1 MTTMRCGRG
10 LGTAKA
16 CPPALARRTLGGS
29 GASQVVTGNAEGLAL
44 VGALAVGRLAIV
56 AGAARTVMAMR
67 APSASTSGQVAQRV
81 MTRGTAIPPGPIA
94 TKAARMGSAASMDSS
109 GGP

>member
-1 MTTMRCGRG
+1 MTRSARAAAAAAATCANGQPAGSLHAWNAPSEILCRRPESPMTTMRCGRG

-56 AGAARTVMAMR
+56 AGAARTVM
-67 APSASTSGQVAQRV
+67 
-81 MTRGTAIPPGPIA
+81 
-94 TKAARMGSAASMDSS
+94 
-109 GGP
+109 